1 MGAHCYVSAATA
13 LEIHIAAKLTISGVQ
28 DEVEAEVKAS
38 IAAYLANIAFSGSNV
53 SYAQLGNAILDTEG
67 VLDYEN
73 LTVNEGITN
82 IGVPERHVAV
92 LGTVVFTYA

>member
-1 MGAHCYVSAATA
+1 M
-13 LEIHIAAKLTISGVQ
+13 
-28 DEVEAEVKAS
+28 
-38 IAAYLANIAFSGSNV
+38 
-53 SYAQLGNAILDTEG
+53 GNAIRDTEG